1 MSLNF
6 HKVSLI
12 ICVCIWERER
22 GRERG
27 GDLKQCLSYIL
38 HCVSQVCSYQLKIKR
53 RFILTLILAS
63 LYSLFSFCLFP
74 LEACFPSLTSRFF
87 FLIIS
92 FHLLSVCFCSNV
104 KDFSE
109 TQFFGL
115 QIHTFY
121 VSGVTGAQS
130 DAKLPSSF
138 LVDALC
144 GLSML
149 RLLFTWWKSSLS
161 EFLNLINVFLSYC
174 YFFLIVTVGVHV
186 TEWNVCGGFLGY
198 NFTEIP

>member
-1 MSLNF
+1 M
-6 HKVSLI
+6 
-12 ICVCIWERER
+12 CAYERER
-22 GRERG
+22 E

-53 RFILTLILAS
+53 RFILTAHLGQPLF
-63 LYSLFSFCLFP
+63 SLFSFHLFP
-74 LEACFPSLTSRFF
+74 LEACFPSLTSWFLSFHFMF
-87 FLIIS
+87 FL
-92 FHLLSVCFCSNV
+92 FVCFCSNV

-109 TQFFGL
+109 TQFFGCTNS
-115 QIHTFY
+115 HNFY

-138 LVDALC
+138 LYDALC

-186 TEWNVCGGFLGY
+186 TEWNVCGVFLGY